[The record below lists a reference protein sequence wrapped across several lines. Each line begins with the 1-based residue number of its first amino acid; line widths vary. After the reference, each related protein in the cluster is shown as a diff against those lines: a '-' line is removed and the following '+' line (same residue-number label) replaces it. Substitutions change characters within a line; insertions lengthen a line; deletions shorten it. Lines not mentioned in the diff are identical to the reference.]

1 MLLAGG
7 LAAVAFAAVGLVTR
21 LRGYRLGGAITVGL
35 LAIYTL
41 KSVASLLLFL
51 PSAVVAYL
59 GLAVIHDR
67 TLLHGRDE
75 FVAAILLG
83 ALPSLAVIG
92 ARFARPGL
100 VPPELGETIFLG
112 SLLPG
117 LAAFNLYHVDP
128 EYRRRDVALTAGL
141 YGGLVLLGAAMA
153 GPAVDLFGD
162 VTPPVLLAPSADVAV
177 LQGAVVDT
185 VVPAS
190 VASRPL
196 VLVVLGAAMLLSEL
210 VRRRTGLRLGVVT
223 LGLVTV
229 YTLANRW
236 YLPLFLLETVAVF
249 AVITAI
255 HRWRFLYGRALLSLA
270 CGTGVA
276 LSALLA
282 IQLPCGLPIVSPVYC
297 GPGVVQETIRAIGFE
312 MRPGLTGLMVGLV
325 AGVMAYNVHVT
336 SPVERRQLV
345 PITVAALTVLL
356 LLGRTIVAPGPA
368 GFPQQLGLREL
379 AGGALVVAGCIR
391 IAARY
396 HVGTTDEFAV
406 VNASVLYGGES

>member
-7 LAAVAFAAVGLVTR
+7 LAAAAFAAVGLLTR

-35 LAIYTL
+35 LAIYSL
-41 KSVASLLLFL
+41 KAVASLLLFL

-83 ALPSLAVIG
+83 ACPSFAVI
-92 ARFARPGL
+92 ATRFVRPGL
-100 VPPELGETIFLG
+100 VPPGFGETVFLG

-128 EYRRRDVALTAGL
+128 AYRRRDVALTVGL
-141 YGGLVLLGAAMA
+141 YGGLVLLGVALA
-153 GPAVDLFGD
+153 GPAGERLGDL
-162 VTPPVLLAPSADVAV
+162 TPPVLLAPSADVAV

-185 VVPAS
+185 VVPPS

-196 VLVVLGAAMLLSEL
+196 VLMVLGAAMLFSEL
-210 VRRRTGLRLGVVT
+210 VRRRARLRLGIVT
-223 LGLVTV
+223 LGLVTI

-236 YLPLFLLETVAVF
+236 YLSLFLLEAVAVF

-282 IQLPCGLPIVSPVYC
+282 IQLPCGLPIVSPLYC
-297 GPGVVQETIRAIGFE
+297 GPGVIQETIRAIGFE

-325 AGVMAYNVHVT
+325 AGVTAYNVHVT
-336 SPVERRQLV
+336 APVERRQLV
-345 PITVAALTVLL
+345 PIMVAAFTVLL
-356 LLGRTIVAPGPA
+356 VLARALIPPGPA
-368 GFPQQLGLREL
+368 GFPQELGLSTL
-379 AGGALVVAGCIR
+379 AGAGAVVAGCLW
-391 IAARY
+391 IAGRY
-396 HVGTTDEFAV
+396 HVGTADEFAV
-406 VNASVLYGGES
+406 LNTSVLYGGES